1 MKFPTRFKYTPGRI
15 ANYFANFVIMK
26 KSFAYLPENKQ
37 RDLRQLTEIIRRE
50 IAGCEM
56 IILFGSYARDRY
68 VDYDQRTEFGVRTYF
83 MSDYD
88 ILILTEKRIG
98 NTEHAL
104 YSRIRYEFFQNK
116 AKFFHT
122 RPEFI
127 NESIG
132 EFNHQI
138 EKSRY
143 FFTEVKEQG
152 VMLYDSGRYKLARRH
167 KLDYSEIRDMAQEYF
182 DDKFK
187 KANSFLYLASCAYKV
202 DDFCMA
208 SFQLHQAA
216 ENFLRTI
223 PMVFT
228 LYGYKEH
235 DLEFLTDK
243 ARTHTLEVCDA
254 FPRNTSE
261 EERLFKLLQDA
272 YVQARY
278 NKNFAVTKDDTD
290 ALTVR
295 VERLRDIT
303 EKVCKEKIAEYERR
317 NREE

>member
-1 MKFPTRFKYTPGRI
+1 MKFPIRFRPRPRRI
-15 ANYFANFVIMK
+15 ADYFANFAIMK
-26 KSFAYLPENKQ
+26 KSLAYLPENKQ

-50 IAGCEM
+50 IVGCEM
-56 IILFGSYARDRY
+56 IILFGSYARNKY

-143 FFTEVKEQG
+143 FFTEIKEQG

-182 DDKFK
+182 DDKFHM
-187 KANSFLYLASCAYKV
+187 ANSFVRSAKHDIADQEFK
-202 DDFCMA
+202 MA
-208 SFQLHQAA
+208 SFHLHQAA

-243 ARTHTLEVCDA
+243 ARTHSLDVCGA

-278 NKNFAVTKDDTD
+278 NKNFAVTKDDID

-303 EKVCKEKIAEYERR
+303 EKVCRDRIAFYDSASRK
-317 NREE
+317 

>member
-1 MKFPTRFKYTPGRI
+1 
-15 ANYFANFVIMK
+15 
-26 KSFAYLPENKQ
+26 
-37 RDLRQLTEIIRRE
+37 
-50 IAGCEM
+50 
-56 IILFGSYARDRY
+56 
-68 VDYDQRTEFGVRTYF
+68 
-83 MSDYD
+83 
-88 ILILTEKRIG
+88 
-98 NTEHAL
+98 
-104 YSRIRYEFFQNK
+104 
-116 AKFFHT
+116 
-122 RPEFI
+122 
-127 NESIG
+127 
-132 EFNHQI
+132 
-138 EKSRY
+138 
-143 FFTEVKEQG
+143 
-152 VMLYDSGRYKLARRH
+152 MLYDSGRYKLARRH

-187 KANSFLYLASCAYKV
+187 KANSFLYLASCAHKV

-243 ARTHTLEVCDA
+243 ARTHSLDVCGA

-278 NKNFAVTKDDTD
+278 NKNFAVTKDDID

-303 EKVCKEKIAEYERR
+303 EKVCRDRIAFYDSASRK
-317 NREE
+317 

>member
-1 MKFPTRFKYTPGRI
+1 MKQSIDF
-15 ANYFANFVIMK
+15 
-26 KSFAYLPENKQ
+26 LPERKQ
-37 RDLRQLTEIIRRE
+37 RDLHELVGLIRDE
-50 IAGCEM
+50 VKDVVM
-56 IILFGSYARDRY
+56 IILYGSYARNTY
-68 VDYDQRTEFGVRTYF
+68 VELDIQRDYGGGEIQF

-127 NESIG
+127 NESVG
-132 EFNHQI
+132 EFNRQI

-143 FFTEVKEQG
+143 FFTEIKEQG

-187 KANSFLYLASCAYKV
+187 KANSFLYLASCAHKV

-228 LYGYKEH
+228 LYG
-235 DLEFLTDK
+235 F
-243 ARTHTLEVCDA
+243 
-254 FPRNTSE
+254 
-261 EERLFKLLQDA
+261 
-272 YVQARY
+272 
-278 NKNFAVTKDDTD
+278 
-290 ALTVR
+290 
-295 VERLRDIT
+295 
-303 EKVCKEKIAEYERR
+303 
-317 NREE
+317 

>member
-143 FFTEVKEQG
+143 FFTEIKEQG

-182 DDKFK
+182 DDKFHI
-187 KANSFLYLASCAYKV
+187 ANSFVRSAKH
-202 DDFCMA
+202 DITDQEFKMA
-208 SFQLHQAA
+208 SFHLHQAA

-254 FPRNTSE
+254 FPRNTSG
-261 EERLFKLLQDA
+261 RLCTGPLQ
-272 YVQARY
+272 
-278 NKNFAVTKDDTD
+278 
-290 ALTVR
+290 
-295 VERLRDIT
+295 
-303 EKVCKEKIAEYERR
+303 
-317 NREE
+317 

>member
-1 MKFPTRFKYTPGRI
+1 MKFPIRFRPRPRRI
-15 ANYFANFVIMK
+15 ADYFANFAIMK
-26 KSFAYLPENKQ
+26 KSLAYLPENKQ

-50 IAGCEM
+50 IVGCEM
-56 IILFGSYARDRY
+56 IILFGSYARNKY

-104 YSRIRYEFFQNK
+104 CSRIRYEFFQNK

-127 NESIG
+127 NESVG
-132 EFNHQI
+132 EFNRQI

-143 FFTEVKEQG
+143 FFTEIKEQG

-187 KANSFLYLASCAYKV
+187 KANSFLYLASCAHKV

-208 SFQLHQAA
+208 SFPTSSGRRK
-216 ENFLRTI
+216 F
-223 PMVFT
+223 FT
-228 LYGYKEH
+228 DDSDGFYFVRLQR
-235 DLEFLTDK
+235 
-243 ARTHTLEVCDA
+243 ARSGISDRQGQNA
-254 FPRNTSE
+254 
-261 EERLFKLLQDA
+261 
-272 YVQARY
+272 
-278 NKNFAVTKDDTD
+278 
-290 ALTVR
+290 
-295 VERLRDIT
+295 
-303 EKVCKEKIAEYERR
+303 
-317 NREE
+317 